1 MLASKEGKAAKSRLK
16 YDKYNKAQQEYLSQH
31 KSGLAYGSGIA
42 LAVAKKKVKNSPSSS
57 DRNPAGTT
65 KSMLRCRYHH
75 PKYCV
80 VFGHRD
86 ARSKECFAHSLSAEE
101 RSKVVSEIFNEA
113 IEIEVQK
120 ASTLRK

>member
-1 MLASKEGKAAKSRLK
+1 MDANLQHSLESRDNIKKKRNTVLASKEGKAAKSRLK

-65 KSMLRCRYHH
+65 KSML
-75 PKYCV
+75 
-80 VFGHRD
+80 
-86 ARSKECFAHSLSAEE
+86 
-101 RSKVVSEIFNEA
+101 
-113 IEIEVQK
+113 
-120 ASTLRK
+120 